1 MVSSHDVLNDPS
13 LSKDYAVSPEVLA
26 KEKEKLRV
34 AEEKKEKLKEE
45 IRSVEIKAEN
55 QTEEKFYIK
64 FEEKMKNMLLK
75 KRLLMDDIKKI
86 TDEDLVESDNEDP
99 VIKGDDKKKL
109 VRGLMQK
116 TRSINMDVKQEESES
131 GSSDEDLLTEEQKY
145 KFFK

>member
-1 MVSSHDVLNDPS
+1 M
-13 LSKDYAVSPEVLA
+13 A
-26 KEKEKLRV
+26 KEKEKLRE

-55 QTEEKFYIK
+55 QTEEKLYIT
-64 FEEKMKNMLLK
+64 FEEKMKNMMLK
-75 KRLLMDDIKKI
+75 KRRLMDDMKKI
-86 TDEDLVESDNEDP
+86 TDEDLVDSDNADP

-131 GSSDEDLLTEEQKY
+131 GSSAEELLT
-145 KFFK
+145 